1 MKKNSK
7 LRELFLYGVFGA
19 LTTFVNFALYYIL
32 EQLIKINF
40 AYIYIN
46 AIAWCFAVLFAYV
59 TNKMFVFESKSW
71 KSQTVKKELFEFVVA
86 RLLSFGIEEIG
97 LIVFVELLR
106 FKELNPTCIL
116 NIQITGEFISKVI
129 LAVVVV
135 VLNYFFSKF
144 VIFKKEKTH
153 IQ

>member
-7 LRELFLYGVFGA
+7 LRELFLYGIFGA
-19 LTTFVNFALYYIL
+19 LTTFVNFLLYYIL
-32 EQLIKINF
+32 ERLIKLKF

-46 AIAWCFAVLFAYV
+46 ALAWLFAVLFAYV
-59 TNKMFVFESKSW
+59 TNKVFVFESKSW

-106 FKELNPTCIL
+106 FKDLNPICIL
-116 NIQITGEFISKVI
+116 NIQITGKFIAKVI

-144 VIFKKEKTH
+144 VIFKTKTTH
-153 IQ
+153 IP